1 MKCETKIHY
10 VAHDEDETSM
20 SYPCNR
26 TADKKVFYSNEGES
40 VSVSDQPI
48 CGIHLRAL
56 EKKPFE
62 IVVTDA
68 K

>member
-10 VAHDEDETSM
+10 TSHDEDGTPL

-26 TADKKVFYSNEGES
+26 TTNKKVSYTNEGE
-40 VSVSDQPI
+40 SVSDQPI
-48 CGIHLRAL
+48 CVIHLRAL

>member
-10 VAHDEDETSM
+10 TAHDENETRM

-26 TADKKVFYSNEGES
+26 TTDKKVSYANEGET
-40 VSVSDQPI
+40 VSDQPI
-48 CGIHLRAL
+48 CAIHLRAL
-56 EKKPFE
+56 EKKPFG